1 MTADPAK
8 PENTR
13 AEDTLETPEAPQTPV
28 RADPPVEPA
37 PEGTAGKTASER
49 KLDAELEALALKHK
63 REAQKAEKP
72 AESSVPGGN
81 PEKPGVGAPEE
92 PHPQATGGS
101 ASARR
106 RKPMTKYIALA
117 AAVGILAA
125 WFFASMFPNYL
136 LYATPAIEADAV
148 VLFLGPGEE
157 ARRKQVDEL
166 VAGGFAKFVIVPYEG
181 KIFETRVSKA
191 PVNPAKTAAISR
203 GIRTDTQ
210 RFFVERTHIE
220 VLQAQALM
228 ALIGATSANFVS
240 SPYHMRR
247 IEIMAGRV
255 FEADNNRIAFVPT
268 AYEAQHVPWF
278 LAWKDVKWVFSEWGK
293 IVWFFL
299 YSPFFQT
306 D

>member
-1 MTADPAK
+1 
-8 PENTR
+8 
-13 AEDTLETPEAPQTPV
+13 V
-28 RADPPVEPA
+28 RADPPADPA
-37 PEGTAGKTASER
+37 PEGTTGKTASE
-49 KLDAELEALALKHK
+49 KKMDAEIRALALKYK
-63 REAQKAEKP
+63 REAQKGEKP

-81 PEKPGVGAPEE
+81 PEKPGVDGPAE
-92 PHPQATGGS
+92 PHPQATGGG
-101 ASARR
+101 ASARQR
-106 RKPMTKYIALA
+106 NRVVKYIALA

-125 WFFASMFPNYL
+125 WFFASTFPNHL

-166 VAGGFAKFVIVPYEG
+166 VAGGLAKFVIVPYEG
-181 KIFETRVSKA
+181 KIFETWVSKA

-247 IEIMAGRV
+247 IKIMAGRV
-255 FEADNNRIAFVPT
+255 FDADKYQIAFVPT
-268 AYEAQHVPWF
+268 AYEARHLPWF

-293 IVWFFL
+293 IVWYFL
-299 YSPFFQT
+299 YSLFF
-306 D
+306 